1 MNQLKKTKES
11 IEYDTALKNLHK
23 LSLKKALSEEGI
35 DTSKVPQQ
43 ELDELRRILDSRGTV
58 HQKYSDIINKAQQD
72 SSEIINKAQQELKS
86 ELDAIQKEGE
96 AIINSIKLEQ
106 GLIKPL
112 LEERVESDPQAE
124 PEKEEVREETGD

>member
-1 MNQLKKTKES
+1 MNPPKTKES
-11 IEYDTALKNLHK
+11 IAYEIALKELHK

-43 ELDELRRILDSRGTV
+43 ELDELRRVLDSRGPV
-58 HQKYSDIINKAQQD
+58 HQKYTDIINKTQQD
-72 SSEIINKAQQELKS
+72 SSEIINKAQQDMKA
-86 ELDAIQKEGE
+86 ELDAIQKKGE

-112 LEERVESDPQAE
+112 LEERVESQAE
-124 PEKEEVREETGD
+124 PEKEEVREETGELGG